1 MGPAPREVVVISSS
15 DEEEE
20 VLSGRSARSP
30 VPLGWAAKL
39 GDSAVPA
46 PRRHKGRSRAVR
58 AGNDGD
64 CEGDDCVV
72 LDGDPDKPVA
82 VAGAKGRSRGDGLPG
97 EVEIVAVKGEIA
109 CKDFPHLR
117 HSCSELPFSTTSHTK
132 HCSMCYC
139 FVCDAPAP
147 CKYWGKG
154 LLNDDHCHATDKET
168 KWKILRQAF
177 KCKSVPASYPEER
190 LNVVYQTT
198 PSPRQQ
204 EYYEEYTPEG
214 YSETDEE
221 ATVCIGNLPYDI
233 DEKDLVLLFKD
244 VGIVVFSE
252 IIYDRETGE
261 SRGYGFV
268 TMSTA
273 EEAKKAVEMYNR
285 REMDGRPLT
294 VYKTAATRGA
304 RTEETPSPH
313 PSRPVSS
320 SFKIYVDNLPWKVSN
335 SNLKQLFSDYGEVVG
350 AKVVY
355 HRGREAG
362 RSPFGFV
369 AMATRQESE
378 NAIWHLNKQ
387 VWWGR
392 KLRVRVA
399 REEERK
405 VKVV

>member
-1 MGPAPREVVVISSS
+1 M
-15 DEEEE
+15 
-20 VLSGRSARSP
+20 
-30 VPLGWAAKL
+30 
-39 GDSAVPA
+39 
-46 PRRHKGRSRAVR
+46 
-58 AGNDGD
+58 
-64 CEGDDCVV
+64 
-72 LDGDPDKPVA
+72 
-82 VAGAKGRSRGDGLPG
+82 
-97 EVEIVAVKGEIA
+97 
-109 CKDFPHLR
+109 
-117 HSCSELPFSTTSHTK
+117 PFSTTSHAK

-168 KWKILRQAF
+168 KWKVLRQTF

-190 LNVVYQTT
+190 PSVVYPTR
-198 PSPRQQ
+198 PSPRHQ
-204 EYYEEYTPEG
+204 EYYEEYTPEE
-214 YSETDEE
+214 YFEPDEE

-233 DEKDLVLLFKD
+233 DKKDLALLFKD
-244 VGIVVFSE
+244 VGIVMFSE

-261 SRGYGFV
+261 SRGYGFL

-355 HRGREAG
+355 HHGRDAG
-362 RSPFGFV
+362 RPPFGFV
-369 AMATRQESE
+369 TLATRQESE

-387 VWWGR
+387 VSRFGGDANCEC
-392 KLRVRVA
+392 KSQ
-399 REEERK
+399 ERK
-405 VKVV
+405 GHGEGFRCWALQV